1 MILLPSIRRLKGPTA
16 DIIYLTTIQRASDR
30 SRLTS
35 PKHGPESNQIHGLSI
50 ELSRLVVDVGLPDA
64 LDDQAV
70 IEEDVV
76 EEASFERA
84 FGRWRA
90 IESARWSA
98 PNRTAS
104 QDNVFRSDDIMQLY
118 AQIGAALPDL
128 VNRGFRLFP
137 IDKNSA

>member
-1 MILLPSIRRLKGPTA
+1 MRLKP
-16 DIIYLTTIQRASDR
+16 
-30 SRLTS
+30 
-35 PKHGPESNQIHGLSI
+35 PKPGSESNQTHGLSI
-50 ELSRLVVDVGLPDA
+50 DLSHLAEHVGLLDA

-104 QDNVFRSDDIMQLY
+104 QDNVFRSEDIMQLC
-118 AQIGAALPDL
+118 AQIGEALPDL
-128 VNRGFRLFP
+128 VDRGFRLFP
-137 IDKNSA
+137 IDKNSL